1 MGNVTELRV
10 ALTVEDFDRAVAFYR
25 DALGLEQLADWSS
38 ATGRVV
44 VLEAGRATLEL
55 FDAAQ
60 AESVDA
66 IEAGRRVSGP
76 VRLALRVADSGDMAE
91 RLVAAGAEAVGLLAR
106 FLFEQRGHHRITIDP
121 AAANEPAIRCYAK
134 VGFRPVGV
142 MRQYE
147 RGGDGRFHDGLLM
160 DLLRD
165 ELAPGR

>member
-91 RLVAAGAEAVGLLAR
+91 RLAAAGAERVAPPVITPWGDRNAR
-106 FLFEQRGHHRITIDP
+106 VQAPDGMQLTLFTAE
-121 AAANEPAIRCYAK
+121 
-134 VGFRPVGV
+134 
-142 MRQYE
+142 
-147 RGGDGRFHDGLLM
+147 
-160 DLLRD
+160 
-165 ELAPGR
+165 